1 LNGKNQVIA
10 SNIEAVLIVTG
21 TLTASM
27 LAQFLAPRW
36 ILRHAFGEVTSGEL
50 SIALTRHWGLL
61 LFCVGALLIYAG
73 FHPAVRDPALVLA
86 SIEKAGFVACVFGS
100 SLRRRPIVAAM
111 AIGDGVM
118 ALVYVLYLLG
128 F

>member
-1 LNGKNQVIA
+1 VIT

-21 TLTASM
+21 ALTASA
-27 LAQFLAPRW
+27 LAQFVAPRW
-36 ILRHAFGEVTSGEL
+36 ILRHAFGEVPSGAV
-50 SIALTRHWGLL
+50 SIVLTRHWGLL

-73 FHPAVRDPALVLA
+73 FHPAVRKPAVVLA

-100 SLRRRPIVAAM
+100 SLRRRPAAAAG
-111 AIGDGVM
+111 AIGDGLMV
-118 ALVYVLYLLG
+118 LVYGLYLLG

>member
-1 LNGKNQVIA
+1 MIA

-21 TLTASM
+21 ALTAST
-27 LAQFLAPRW
+27 LAQFVAPRW
-36 ILRHAFGEVTSGEL
+36 ILRHVFGEATFGEL
-50 SIALTRHWGLL
+50 SIVLTRHWGLL

-73 FHPAVRDPALVLA
+73 FHPAVRNPAIVLA

-100 SLRRRPIVAAM
+100 SLRRRPVVAAM

-118 ALVYVLYLLG
+118 VLVYVLYLLG